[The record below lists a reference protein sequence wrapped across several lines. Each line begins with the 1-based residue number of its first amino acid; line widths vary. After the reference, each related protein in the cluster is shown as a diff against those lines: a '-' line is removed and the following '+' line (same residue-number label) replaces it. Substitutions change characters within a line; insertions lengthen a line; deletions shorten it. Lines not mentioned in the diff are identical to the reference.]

1 MTATRVA
8 GFAKIWDGM
17 RHWERKR
24 NVGCR
29 WPKFGMRDSREKGAG
44 LRDEELPFPTLNSG
58 VKLSVPPSVLFCHE
72 RHGVIWRCLWYIHS
86 SNLPNPLQLIHYSCV
101 HSILVWHTTPCL
113 TKRRH
118 SSKIPSFPCSLAHQ
132 RSCEESVSR
141 VLL

>member
-1 MTATRVA
+1 MLVDYYPGSGIRQNLGRNAALGKKTECGMLMTEV
-8 GFAKIWDGM
+8 
-17 RHWERKR
+17 
-24 NVGCR
+24 
-29 WPKFGMRDSREKGAG
+29 RDAG
-44 LRDEELPFPTLNSG
+44 LRDQELPFPTLYSG
-58 VKLSVPPSVLFCHE
+58 VKLSVPPSVLFCHQ
-72 RHGVIWRCLWYIHS
+72 RHDVIKRCLWYIYS
-86 SNLPNPLQLIHYSCV
+86 SNLLNPLQMIHYSCV